1 MLIDGVGIALKYIRV
16 LMFVGT
22 TQVKRNKNIQKLQA
36 GYLFPE
42 VRLFQREGERERESV
57 CSCALHDMMDLFS
70 SVDCSTP

>member
-42 VRLFQREGERERESV
+42 VRLFQREGERERERESV
-57 CSCALHDMMDLFS
+57 FLCI
-70 SVDCSTP
+70 T